1 MSNQPGVTR
10 DAPHIWALDLEW
22 AARRGEYNAATDKDT
37 NATTNIPQVVKPA
50 AQGEH
55 HADTNQYRP

>member
-37 NATTNIPQVVKPA
+37 KRDN
-50 AQGEH
+50 E
-55 HADTNQYRP
+55 